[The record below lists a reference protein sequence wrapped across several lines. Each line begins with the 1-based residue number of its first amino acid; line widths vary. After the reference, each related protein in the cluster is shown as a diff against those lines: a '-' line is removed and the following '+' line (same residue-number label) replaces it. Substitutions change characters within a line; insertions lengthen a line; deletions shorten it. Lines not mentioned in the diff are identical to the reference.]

1 MTSNLAKD
9 LSDYRREYTQ
19 MGLSRA
25 DLAAD
30 PLQQF
35 AIWFAQ
41 AEQAQVLDPTAM
53 VLTTVSAQHQP
64 SARIVLLKQW
74 DEQGFVFF
82 SHYQSQKGLEIA
94 QNPAVTVLFPW
105 LALER
110 QIEIRGVAEK
120 LDKEASTAYFQSRPR
135 ESQLS
140 AWASAQSHAIENR
153 ASLAARVE
161 HYREE
166 FAAQATIPCP
176 EHWGG
181 YRVIPDRMEFWQ
193 GRIGRLHDRFEYQRQ
208 TDQMWSIQRLAP

>member
-19 MGLSRA
+19 MGLSHA

-94 QNPAVTVLFPW
+94 QNPAVTLLFPW

-110 QIEIRGVAEK
+110 QIEIRGVTEK

-140 AWASAQSHAIENR
+140 AWASAQSHVIESR
-153 ASLAARVE
+153 ASLEARVE

-166 FAAQATIPCP
+166 FAAQTTIPCP

-181 YRVIPDRMEFWQ
+181 YRVIPDTFEFWQ
-193 GRIGRLHDRFEYQRQ
+193 GRVGRLHDRFEYQRQ
-208 TDQMWSIQRLAP
+208 SNQTWFIQRLAP